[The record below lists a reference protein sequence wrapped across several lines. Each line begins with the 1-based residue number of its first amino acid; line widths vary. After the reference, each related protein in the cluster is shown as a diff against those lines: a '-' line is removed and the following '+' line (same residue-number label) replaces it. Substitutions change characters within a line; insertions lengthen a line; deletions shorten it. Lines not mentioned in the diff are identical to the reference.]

1 MTGDAVAA
9 FGLSARKHIF
19 KLDPQDE
26 RGLVEVQGG
35 DGTGESR
42 LGEG

>member
-1 MTGDAVAA
+1 MPGDAVSA
-9 FGLSARKHIF
+9 FGLSARKGRF

-26 RGLVEVQGG
+26 RGLAEVQGG
-35 DGTGESR
+35 DGAGESR